1 MKVVI
6 PGGSGQVGRVLTRDF
21 IARGADVTI
30 LGRGHA
36 DLDPRAR
43 FVPWDARTLGPWM
56 DTLDGADVV
65 INLVG
70 KNVNCRYTKKNVA
83 EMMSSRVDSTRVL
96 GEAIERVEQP
106 PRIWLQMSTATI
118 YAHRLGPA
126 HDEATGEIGGEEP
139 GVPDYWKRSVE
150 IARAWERAQQDAVT
164 PSTRKIQL
172 RASMIMSP
180 DAGGIFSVL
189 RRLALSGFGG
199 SVGSGEQMVSWIDAT
214 DFVAAVG
221 FLIEHRD
228 LSGPINVA
236 APHPLPQREFMR
248 ELRRALGAP
257 VGLPATA
264 WMAEIGA
271 FFLRTDTELLLKSR
285 VVVPARLLD
294 AGFRFRLP
302 TWPEAARSLIERRA
316 NASLTTK

>member
-6 PGGSGQVGRVLTRDF
+6 PGGSGQVGRLLTRHF
-21 IARGADVTI
+21 VARGHDVTI
-30 LGRGHA
+30 LGRESVAHDA
-36 DLDPRAR
+36 RVR
-43 FVPWDARTLGPWM
+43 FVQWDGRTLGPWM
-56 DTLDGADVV
+56 DALEGADVV
-65 INLVG
+65 INLAG

-118 YAHRLGPA
+118 YAHRLGPP

-139 GVPDYWKRSVE
+139 GVPDYWKRSVD

-164 PSTRKIQL
+164 PNTRKIQL
-172 RASMIMSP
+172 RASMVMSHDP
-180 DAGGIFSVL
+180 GGIFSVL

-199 SVGSGEQMVSWIDAT
+199 QVASGEQMVSWIDAE
-214 DFVAAVG
+214 DFVAAIG
-221 FLIEHRD
+221 FLIERSD

-257 VGLPATA
+257 VGLPATR

-302 TWPEAARSLIERRA
+302 TWPEAVHALVERRA
-316 NASLTTK
+316 STR